1 MIQPQPFPPIF
12 PKPSLKCA
20 IETIPSYLKQSNRQD
35 HQPIKLMQHWA
46 NVDPTNFWILHRP
59 KNTPCFGEESQL
71 EGGEGWEA
79 RETLN
84 QLTDFD
90 ARFLTCLEE
99 MQQICLKK

>member
-20 IETIPSYLKQSNRQD
+20 IETIPSYLKQSNQQD

-46 NVDPTNFWILHRP
+46 NVGPTNFWILHRP

-71 EGGEGWEA
+71 EGGERVGGKGN
-79 RETLN
+79 LKPI
-84 QLTDFD
+84 D
-90 ARFLTCLEE
+90 RF
-99 MQQICLKK
+99 